1 MEQLADNIPI
11 LSTEMARAIE
21 EAVEQKYL
29 GEVQRLTDGLHEIR
43 DALAMVPEPDGVEK
57 LVIGKIAQTY
67 ATEAA
72 SALLSGLPAMPF
84 ANYLRQQ
91 STGVTETLKTQEGK

>member
-1 MEQLADNIPI
+1 MMATDNIPV
-11 LSTEMARAIE
+11 LSTEMVRVIE

-57 LVIGKIAQTY
+57 LVIGKIAHTY

-72 SALLSGLPAMPF
+72 SALLSGLPAMGF
-84 ANYLRQQ
+84 GSYLRQQ
-91 STGVTETLKTQEGK
+91 SAAVTETLKTQEDK